1 MDGINSIDSPR
12 IEGASSGTSQRQA
25 ASGHDAA
32 DADLQKKALEEGKD
46 AGMAKRSAGM
56 PKMQLPAVNRKL
68 VFLSLAM
75 LALIVIGVYM
85 RLGMFHFTGFF
96 EPDGFFHFA
105 VMRAAVANNYVVPQY
120 ANLSGFPAHNPISQV
135 MGDYYVTLYP
145 YMMLKP
151 FGVSYYTV
159 MRLIPVFFGI
169 LDIIGVFFLAKYLS
183 KSNALGLLAAF
194 FIAIS
199 SGNISRTAALVYR
212 GDGFISIFMILALIM
227 MIKVFYAESRKRKY
241 AFAIAANL
249 ILGFGM
255 MIWSGAPYMT
265 MIYIFAVLMIT
276 AYGFITAN
284 RRILQDSA
292 ILSFALLLTYII
304 QHMWM
309 ALDVIR
315 NAEALSS
322 FKFFIFYMPMLA
334 FALFAL
340 YVIDNREKAASISMN
355 AVRRTE
361 VLAGAII
368 IAVIAIVAAFGSYLA
383 SIASGG
389 GLIIANNALTQTIE
403 ELQHPSFAFLWGSF
417 GFQLFL
423 WIIGIAS
430 YLLLAHKLGNRE
442 YKKFSKFSISVN
454 PAFLIIL
461 AYMVVTGYL
470 QANAVRYNSLVSIP
484 IAIFSAYA
492 VYALGMAILD
502 YAKSA
507 DIKKMWI
514 KKMPYLYFGLIT
526 AILLESAVMTAYS
539 SYASVPADG
548 INSQFL
554 QAMQWLNN
562 NTPANA
568 TVAALWPDGSVVE
581 GWGGRQSL
589 MDSVAGQSGTLITQ
603 FNAFILNSTP
613 DTQFL
618 QKYKPQYLLA
628 RGYWY
633 QELAGIAT
641 EANIVN
647 VTPYGFDLFSAMRT
661 SGNATSR
668 LYTFSQNSP
677 PYYKA
682 VLIING
688 TQVKDMRAA
697 IGIGNSNF
705 SYIKSVLLYNPG
717 TSGFVF
723 INSTKPALNY
733 TLMLSY
739 ANSTI
744 TQAEILGPK
753 LAASNLLR
761 FTLLCWYSECPYD
774 SNGSIRMKAV
784 YENNDSRIYRIYY
797 NQSVNASV
805 NSSA

>member
-1 MDGINSIDSPR
+1 MDSINSDLSDGAGVHADGSQTQDSH
-12 IEGASSGTSQRQA
+12 ALDSGIGKSPMQTAEKGRDMPQP
-25 ASGHDAA
+25 DAA
-32 DADLQKKALEEGKD
+32 GRNKPILIVNKKIIL
-46 AGMAKRSAGM
+46 
-56 PKMQLPAVNRKL
+56 
-68 VFLSLAM
+68 LSLAI
-75 LALIVIGVYM
+75 LAIIIIGVYM
-85 RLGMFHFTGFF
+85 RLGMLSFTGFF

-105 VMRAAVANNYVVPQY
+105 VMRASVANNYAVPQY
-120 ANLSGFPAHNPISQV
+120 ANLSGFPAHNAITQV

-145 YMMLKP
+145 YMLLKP
-151 FGVSYYTV
+151 FGISYYTV
-159 MRLIPVFFGI
+159 MRLIPVFFGV
-169 LDIIGVFFLAKYLS
+169 LDIIGIFLLAKYLS

-212 GDGFISIFMILALIM
+212 GDGFISIFMIIALIF
-227 MIKVFYAESRKRKY
+227 MIKVFYTESRMQKY
-241 AFAIAANL
+241 EFAIAANL

-255 MIWSGAPYMT
+255 MIWTGAPYMT
-265 MIYIFAVLMIT
+265 MVYIFSVLMIT

-284 RRILQDSA
+284 RRILQDSVMLA
-292 ILSFALLLTYII
+292 FALLITYAI

-315 NAEALSS
+315 NSEALSS
-322 FKFFIFYMPMLA
+322 LKFFIFYMPMLG

-340 YVIDNREKAASISMN
+340 YVINNREKLAAISMN
-355 AVRRTE
+355 AVRRIE
-361 VLAGAII
+361 ALAGAII
-368 IAVIAIVAAFGSYLA
+368 IAVIAIAAAFGGYLA

-389 GLIIANNALTQTIE
+389 GLIIANSALTQTIE

-417 GFQLFL
+417 GFQIIL
-423 WIIGIAS
+423 WIIGIAA
-430 YLLLAHKLGNRE
+430 YILLAHRLGNRE
-442 YKKFSKFSISVN
+442 YKKFSKFSISIT
-454 PAFLIIL
+454 PAFLTIL
-461 AYMVVTGYL
+461 GYMIVTGYL
-470 QANAVRYNSLVSIP
+470 QANAIRYNSLVSVP

-492 VYALGMAILD
+492 VYALGRVIFD

-507 DIKKMWI
+507 GVKTMFI
-514 KKMPYLYFGLIT
+514 KKMPYLYAGLIT

-539 SYASVPADG
+539 SYTSAPADG

-581 GWGGRQSL
+581 GWGNRQSL
-589 MDSVAGQSGTLITQ
+589 MDSVAGQNGTLITQ

-613 DTQFL
+613 DAQFL

-633 QELAGIAT
+633 QELKGIAV

-647 VTPYGFDLFSAMRT
+647 VTPYGFDMFTSMHT
-661 SGNATSR
+661 SGNSTSR
-668 LYTFSQNSP
+668 VYSFSQNSP
-677 PYYKA
+677 PYYDA
-682 VLIING
+682 ALIING
-688 TQVKDMRAA
+688 SQIKDMRAA
-697 IGIGNSNF
+697 IGVGNSSL
-705 SYIKSVLLYNPG
+705 SYIRSVLLYNPN
-717 TSGFVF
+717 TSNFVF

-733 TLMLSY
+733 TLMVSY
-739 ANSTI
+739 VNSTI
-744 TQAEILGPK
+744 TQAEVLGPK
-753 LAASNLLR
+753 LAASNLLK
-761 FTLLCWYSECPYD
+761 FTLLCGYSACPYD
-774 SNGSIRMKAV
+774 SNGSIRMKMV
-784 YENNDSRIYRIYY
+784 YANSDSRIYRIYY

>member
-1 MDGINSIDSPR
+1 MDNINGDLSDGAGAHADGSQTQDSRALDSGI
-12 IEGASSGTSQRQA
+12 GKSSGRTAEKGMDMPQP
-25 ASGHDAA
+25 DAA
-32 DADLQKKALEEGKD
+32 GRSKPILIVNKKIIL
-46 AGMAKRSAGM
+46 
-56 PKMQLPAVNRKL
+56 
-68 VFLSLAM
+68 LSLAI
-75 LALIVIGVYM
+75 LVIIIMGVYM
-85 RLGMFHFTGFF
+85 RLGMFHFAGFF

-105 VMRAAVANNYVVPQY
+105 VMRAAVANNYAIPRY
-120 ANLSGFPAHNPISQV
+120 ANLSGFPAHNVITQV

-145 YMMLKP
+145 YMLLKP

-159 MRLIPVFFGI
+159 MRLIPVFFGV

-212 GDGFISIFMILALIM
+212 GDGFISIFMILALIL
-227 MIKVFYAESRKRKY
+227 MIKVFYAESRRRKY

-249 ILGFGM
+249 VLGFGM
-255 MIWSGAPYMT
+255 MIWTGAPYMT
-265 MIYIFAVLMIT
+265 MVYIFSVLMIT

-284 RRILQDSA
+284 RRMLQDSA
-292 ILSFALLLTYII
+292 ILSFALLITYMM

-322 FKFFIFYMPMLA
+322 LKFFIFYIPMLA

-340 YVIDNREKAASISMN
+340 YVINNRERTAAISMN
-355 AVRRTE
+355 AVRRAE
-361 VLAGAII
+361 VLAGVII
-368 IAVIAIVAAFGSYLA
+368 MAVIVIVAAFGSYLA

-423 WIIGIAS
+423 WIIGIAA

-442 YKKFSKFSISVN
+442 YKKFSKFSISVT
-454 PAFLIIL
+454 PAFLAML
-461 AYMVVTGYL
+461 GYMIVTGYL
-470 QANAVRYNSLVSIP
+470 QANAIRYNSLVSVP

-492 VYALGMAILD
+492 VYALGKVIFS
-502 YAKSA
+502 YAKSTSV
-507 DIKKMWI
+507 KKMWI
-514 KKMPYLYFGLIT
+514 KKMPYLYAGLIT
-526 AILLESAVMTAYS
+526 AILLESSVITAYS
-539 SYASVPADG
+539 SYTSAPADG

-581 GWGGRQSL
+581 GWGNRQSL
-589 MDSVAGQSGTLITQ
+589 MDSVVGQNGTLITQ

-633 QELAGIAT
+633 QELAGIAV

-647 VTPYGFDLFSAMRT
+647 VTPYGFDMFSAMNA
-661 SGNATSR
+661 SGNSTSR

-697 IGIGNSNF
+697 IGIGNSSF
-705 SYIKSVLLYNPG
+705 SYIRSVLLYNPN
-717 TSGFVF
+717 TSSSVF

-733 TLMLSY
+733 TLMVSY

-744 TQAEILGPK
+744 TQAEVLGPK
-753 LAASNLLR
+753 LAASNLLK
-761 FTLLCWYSECPYD
+761 FTLLCGYSACPYD
-774 SNGSIRMKAV
+774 SNGSIRMKMV
-784 YENNDSRIYRIYY
+784 YANNDSRIYKIYY
-797 NQSVNASV
+797 NQSVNVST